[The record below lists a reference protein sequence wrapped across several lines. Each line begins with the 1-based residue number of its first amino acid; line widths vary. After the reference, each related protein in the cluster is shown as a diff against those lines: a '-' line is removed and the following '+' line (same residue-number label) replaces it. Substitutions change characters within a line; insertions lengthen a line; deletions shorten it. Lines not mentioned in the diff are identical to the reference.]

1 MGIIRKINGGSGL
14 KIVFNR
20 LSLQS
25 RLLLIFITLFVVTI
39 NIFGFTLYSKAKNTT
54 IQITEDR
61 LVREVEIMSYIVKNL
76 KFVYISD
83 KEYFLQQVEMSVR
96 DQQRQLKEDGINSE
110 IYYIQ
115 NEKVTP
121 FQVSRNAKITFPDPL
136 INKINKVGNGVFH
149 EKLAGE
155 DYTISVQKINEING
169 NYVLLVP
176 TTSFLGPVTQMHT
189 FIIALV
195 IISFFI
201 STFLIILF
209 VRSITKPLKKLQETM
224 REVREGNLNK
234 AISVETTIPEITSLN
249 KSFNMMVDQM
259 RTVIHEINQTTSELE
274 NTGEDLSH
282 SSREALAFS
291 RKLIEDINVVKVAA
305 EQTAISS
312 EHSVDDFNSMKG
324 KIELLIRNMNKVFS
338 SSEDMNHSAEVGDQ
352 NITELIET
360 ITLFDTDFEYMTGTI
375 KEVKNHSFAIANLV
389 GLIQGVADQTKLL
402 ALNAAIEAARAGEAG
417 KGFAVVA
424 NEVRKL
430 AEQSTKAA
438 VEITQSISHM
448 EDVTMK
454 ATKEFDQILLKI
466 KETLHIASKSKVSFD
481 ELMDEIGKVIVK
493 IQNMQG
499 ELTNLQRILPELEQT
514 TVGIVSVSQETL
526 SSSEQ
531 MLATSDGQINQM
543 ERTHQIG
550 LLLKDLSYSLS
561 SKTKRF
567 TV

>member
-1 MGIIRKINGGSGL
+1 M